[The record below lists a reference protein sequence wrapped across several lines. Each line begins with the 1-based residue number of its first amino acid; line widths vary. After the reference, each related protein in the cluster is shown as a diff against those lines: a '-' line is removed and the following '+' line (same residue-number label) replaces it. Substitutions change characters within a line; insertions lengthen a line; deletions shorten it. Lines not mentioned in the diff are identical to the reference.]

1 MEVKSYTLIPC
12 KDEWILLSSLED
24 YDRLHSLASIR
35 AFRTRNDSW
44 EVRPPSGSAFYLYA
58 AESPLEAA
66 HSYLSSMGIDGVVKV
81 IN

>member
-1 MEVKSYTLIPC
+1 MEVNTYTLIPC

-35 AFRTRNDSW
+35 SFHTRKDSW
-44 EVRPPSGSAFYLYA
+44 EVRPPQGSAFYLYA
-58 AESPLEAA
+58 VESPLEAA
-66 HSYLSSMGIDGVVKV
+66 HSYLTSMGIDGHIRL